1 MAMTMKRKARVT
13 RWRKR
18 GVTTVEMIL
27 GVAAIMGCFVYPLSL
42 AMRSTGKRI
51 AQESD
56 KGYDAM
62 LNQAR

>member
-1 MAMTMKRKARVT
+1 MKKKTSKAKVN

-18 GVTTVEMIL
+18 GVTTVEMVL

-42 AMRSTGKRI
+42 VMRTTGKRI
-51 AQESD
+51 AQDSD
-56 KGYDAM
+56 RGYDAM